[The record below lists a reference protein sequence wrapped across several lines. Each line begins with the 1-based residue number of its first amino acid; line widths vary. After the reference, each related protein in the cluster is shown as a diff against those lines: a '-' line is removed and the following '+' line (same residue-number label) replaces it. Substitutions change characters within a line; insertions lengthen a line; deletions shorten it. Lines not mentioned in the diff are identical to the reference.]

1 MPVNNLLQS
10 EWEDLETRL
19 RDRQRSPE
27 DFDISRQGDAEI
39 VVQHRHS
46 GARRVYRRAAHGSWI
61 SDFIDD
67 VDRGQF

>member
-1 MPVNNLLQS
+1 MPINNLLQS
-10 EWEDLETRL
+10 EWEDLEAKL
-19 RDRQRSPE
+19 QDRRRSPE

-46 GARRVYRRAAHGSWI
+46 GARRVYSRAPHGNWI

-67 VDRGQF
+67 VDAGRF